1 MSILSHE
8 PVPFGEILDAVEG
21 LPAEDQLA
29 LVDIVKHRLAEQARK
44 QIAASV
50 QEARKEFLDGQCRPT
65 TVDQLRDEIL
75 S

>member
-1 MSILSHE
+1 MSMISHE
-8 PVPFGEILDAVEG
+8 PASFGEVLDAVEG
-21 LPAEDQLA
+21 LSAEDQLA
-29 LVDIVKHRLAEQARK
+29 LVDIVKHRLVEQTRR

>member
-1 MSILSHE
+1 MSISSHD
-8 PVPFGEILDAVEG
+8 PLPFGEILDAVTG

-29 LVDIVKHRLAEQARK
+29 LIDIVKHRLAEQARK
-44 QIAASV
+44 EIAVSV
-50 QEARKEFLDGQCRPT
+50 QEARREFRDGECRPT

>member
-1 MSILSHE
+1 MSISSHE
-8 PVPFGEILDAVEG
+8 PIPFGEVLDAVAG

-44 QIAASV
+44 EIVASV
-50 QEARKEFLDGQCRPT
+50 EEARKEFLDGQCRPT

>member
-1 MSILSHE
+1 MSISSHKS
-8 PVPFGEILDAVEG
+8 VPFGEILDAVAG

-50 QEARKEFLDGQCRPT
+50 QEARKEFLDGQCRPI